1 VRQALRRFAQ
11 ALLESR
17 EYRGELTVAAD
28 GKSLRGV
35 WEEGKP
41 LALVHFFV
49 HQAQLT
55 LDQERATDHLAEVKA
70 TQGWMEE
77 VAKQFPGLAV
87 LTGDAR
93 LADRTLG
100 AAILAQERDYF
111 LKLGKNPPTLYQ
123 DVATVFEEPGEPE
136 LVVAEKGHSRLER
149 REVRTSG
156 ELAG

>member
-17 EYRGELTVAAD
+17 GYRGELTVAAD

-41 LALVHFFV
+41 L
-49 HQAQLT
+49 
-55 LDQERATDHLAEVKA
+55 
-70 TQGWMEE
+70 
-77 VAKQFPGLAV
+77 GLAV

-100 AAILAQERDYF
+100 AAILAQERNYF